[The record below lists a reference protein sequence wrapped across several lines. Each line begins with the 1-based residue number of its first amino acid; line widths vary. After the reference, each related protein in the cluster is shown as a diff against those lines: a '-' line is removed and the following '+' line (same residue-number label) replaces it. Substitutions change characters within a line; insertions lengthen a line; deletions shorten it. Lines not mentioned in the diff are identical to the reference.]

1 MAAVVVM
8 VAAVA
13 VMVALVVMVAVA
25 VMAVVVSIGL
35 VVRVWLAVLIGAGYK
50 RAVFANTFCGNS
62 KRHPGLC
69 RIWRQEFPCKGRV
82 THA

>member
-1 MAAVVVM
+1 

-35 VVRVWLAVLIGAGYK
+35 VVRVWLAVLNTYRGA
-50 RAVFANTFCGNS
+50 RCFCQYFLWQLKTSSRFVQNMETGVS
-62 KRHPGLC
+62 L
-69 RIWRQEFPCKGRV
+69 
-82 THA
+82 